1 MVAVMTR
8 EPFSWPVTTTVALLM
23 AWFFASLPVGKALA
37 TGQTQ
42 GWDVEKADAE
52 ILRLQP
58 SAFPEI
64 PASIARELVRRGCL
78 IPQAE
83 QWTDG
88 SHNVISGQF
97 RRPSQTDW
105 AIVCSIDRVSSLL
118 IFWNGSAVDVENV
131 NGERRPDRFY
141 LQGMGDHR
149 PTFSRLIQA
158 VGKKYILDHYARYD
172 GPEPPP
178 IDHEGI
184 DSAFAG
190 KGSTILYWYKGEWLH
205 LQGAD

>member
-1 MVAVMTR
+1 MTR
-8 EPFSWPVTTTVALLM
+8 KPFSRPVIAAAALLM
-23 AWFFASLPVGKALA
+23 AWLFTSLPLGKALA
-37 TGQTQ
+37 AGETP
-42 GWDVEKADAE
+42 GWDVEKAEAE

-58 SAFPEI
+58 SAFPEL
-64 PASIARELVRRGCL
+64 PAPIARELARRGCL
-78 IPQAE
+78 IPQVESWAE
-83 QWTDG
+83 G

-97 RRPSQTDW
+97 RTPGQTDW
-105 AIVCSIDRVSSLL
+105 AILCSIDRVSSLL
-118 IFWNGSAVDVENV
+118 IFWNGSAADVENL

-149 PTFSRLIQA
+149 PAFSWLIRA
-158 VGKKYILDHYARYD
+158 VGKKYILDHYALY
-172 GPEPPP
+172 GMSEPPP

-205 LQGAD
+205 LPGAD